1 MKKTTLKLFP
11 NYSKTSKRTNQTPIY
26 LRIYHNS
33 VKVERNTGAILK
45 PNNIWNENL
54 RGIEGNIKDTKK
66 LNKIVDKFDDFTLIH
81 QFDLKYYTPKQILNY
96 IFEENNI
103 EDDKTIVVFA
113 RNYIDEYIVNSAD
126 LSKGTK
132 GNYEKTFR
140 HFKTFTELNSISKM
154 PLHLFDYSWASK
166 FHSYLLNPKFDE
178 ETKALIKK
186 PMLKVSATGHIKKL
200 RPIFNKAV
208 DLEIINKNPF
218 KAIPNTTKSNPRTI
232 INFEQMKR
240 IFNTDLSHNPTLEV
254 YKDIFNFTI
263 MTGLSYQD
271 IMLLDEN
278 TVFNMGKGLFLSTRR
293 IKTKKITEMYLP
305 EKAVEILNKFK
316 GNNQCKATSRL
327 IPYRYNQTLN
337 QYLKILAT
345 NCNINLNLFHYH
357 ARYCFRAL
365 IRESQITEPLERKL
379 LMGHSSSADIDAI
392 YHKVTYEHL
401 YKAKLKI
408 DKYVKRNLIDQL

>member
-154 PLHLFDYSWASK
+154 P
-166 FHSYLLNPKFDE
+166 
-178 ETKALIKK
+178 
-186 PMLKVSATGHIKKL
+186 
-200 RPIFNKAV
+200 R
-208 DLEIINKNPF
+208 
-218 KAIPNTTKSNPRTI
+218 
-232 INFEQMKR
+232 
-240 IFNTDLSHNPTLEV
+240 
-254 YKDIFNFTI
+254 
-263 MTGLSYQD
+263 
-271 IMLLDEN
+271 
-278 TVFNMGKGLFLSTRR
+278 
-293 IKTKKITEMYLP
+293 
-305 EKAVEILNKFK
+305 
-316 GNNQCKATSRL
+316 
-327 IPYRYNQTLN
+327 
-337 QYLKILAT
+337 
-345 NCNINLNLFHYH
+345 
-357 ARYCFRAL
+357 
-365 IRESQITEPLERKL
+365 
-379 LMGHSSSADIDAI
+379 
-392 YHKVTYEHL
+392 
-401 YKAKLKI
+401 
-408 DKYVKRNLIDQL
+408 